1 MASFLQ
7 LISLLIGVGIL
18 GYVAFKL
25 MAHEQIIKRSAAK
38 IDRMIVTTYES
49 VSTRLDSN
57 NRMEKGN
64 SEMLLM
70 IEDLRR
76 EISEREL

>member
-1 MASFLQ
+1 MATFLQ
-7 LISLLIGVGIL
+7 LVSLLIGVGIL

-25 MAHEQIIKRSAAK
+25 MAFEQIVKRSAAK
-38 IDRMIVTTYES
+38 TDKMIVETYES
-49 VSTRLDSN
+49 ISTRLDSTN
-57 NRMEKGN
+57 KMERGYK
-64 SEMLLM
+64 EMLLM